1 MHLVK
6 CNPVHE
12 MMNMNRQVDRF
23 FNAFLAPAGETRKNP
38 DHWNPAADIYENDD
52 AYVVKVELPGIDKD
66 HVNID
71 VKEKILTISGERS
84 DETEVSADRI
94 YRRERFQGKFHRAFS
109 LPNTADADK
118 IEAEFADGLLKITIP
133 KAKELKPKQITIH

>member
-12 MMNMNRQVDRF
+12 MMNMNRQADRF
-23 FNAFLAPAGETRKNP
+23 FNAFLTPAGETRRNP
-38 DHWNPAADIYENDD
+38 NHWHPAADIYENDD
-52 AYVVKVELPGIDKD
+52 AYVIKAELPGIDKD

-118 IEAEFADGLLKITIP
+118 IEAIFVDGLLKITIP